1 MDKQQRRF
9 HWSKRYGLALA
20 VGGVAALAL
29 LWFMQ
34 FLITTGEAA
43 LTEDRS
49 TGFVD
54 FVRVIPDETPPP
66 PKPPDRPPELQ
77 EPPPPITTVGPD
89 NPAGPT
95 VFVTPP
101 PTVDDPGTGSNLGPF
116 VFDGDL
122 VPLVHP
128 NPVYPQSALR
138 SGLEGYCD
146 LEFSVTELGTTTDV
160 RVIYC
165 TSSLFE
171 RASIRAIQKAKYKP
185 RVNEGVAIAV
195 SGRRQRLS
203 FEIDE

>member
-1 MDKQQRRF
+1 MDKQQPRF

-54 FVRVIPDETPPP
+54 FVRVIPEELPPP

-77 EPPPPITTVGPD
+77 EPPPPITTVTGGEVTGP
-89 NPAGPT
+89 A

-101 PTVDDPGTGSNLGPF
+101 PTVVDTGTGSTLGTL

-122 VPLVHP
+122 VPLVPP
-128 NPVYPQSALR
+128 NPIYPQSALR
-138 SGLEGYCD
+138 RGLEGYCD
-146 LEFSVTELGTTTDV
+146 LEFSITELGTTTDV

-171 RASIRAIQKAKYKP
+171 RASIRAMQKAKYKP
-185 RVNEGVAIAV
+185 RVNDGVPIAV
-195 SGRRQRLS
+195 YGRSQRLS
-203 FEIDE
+203 FEIEK

>member
-1 MDKQQRRF
+1 MDKQQPRF

-49 TGFVD
+49 TGFVE
-54 FVRVIPDETPPP
+54 FVRVIPEELPPP
-66 PKPPDRPPELQ
+66 PKTPDRPPELQ
-77 EPPPPITTVGPD
+77 EPPPPITTFTGGEVTGP
-89 NPAGPT
+89 A

-101 PTVDDPGTGSNLGPF
+101 PTVDDTDTGPNLGTY

-128 NPVYPQSALR
+128 NPAYPQSALR
-138 SGLEGYCD
+138 RGLEGYCD

-171 RASIRAIQKAKYKP
+171 RASIRAMQKAKYKP
-185 RVNEGVAIAV
+185 RVNDGIPIAV

>member
-20 VGGVAALAL
+20 VGGLAALAL

-54 FVRVIPDETPPP
+54 FVRVIPDEPPPP
-66 PKPPDRPPELQ
+66 PKTPDRPPEFE
-77 EPPPPITTVGPD
+77 EPPPPITTVTGGEVTGP
-89 NPAGPT
+89 A
-95 VFVTPP
+95 VFVTQP
-101 PTVDDPGTGSNLGPF
+101 PTVVDTGTGSTLGTL

-122 VPLVHP
+122 VPLVPP

-138 SGLEGYCD
+138 RGLEGYCD
-146 LEFSVTELGTTTDV
+146 LEFSITELGTTTDV

-171 RASIRAIQKAKYKP
+171 RASIRAMQKAKYKP
-185 RVNEGVAIAV
+185 RVNDGVPIAV
-195 SGRRQRLS
+195 YGRSQRLS
-203 FEIDE
+203 FEIEQ

>member
-1 MDKQQRRF
+1 MDKQQQRF

-49 TGFVD
+49 TGFVE
-54 FVRVIPDETPPP
+54 FVRVVPDETPPP

-77 EPPPPITTVGPD
+77 EPPPPITTVTGGEVTGP
-89 NPAGPT
+89 A
-95 VFVTPP
+95 VFVSPP
-101 PTVDDPGTGSNLGPF
+101 PTVVETGTGSSLGTL

-122 VPLVHP
+122 VPLVQP
-128 NPVYPQSALR
+128 NPVFPQSALKR
-138 SGLEGYCD
+138 GLEGYCD

-171 RASIRAIQKAKYKP
+171 RASIRAMQKAKYKP
-185 RVNEGVAIAV
+185 RVNDGVPIAV

-203 FEIDE
+203 FEIEK

>member
-1 MDKQQRRF
+1 MDKQQPRF

-54 FVRVIPDETPPP
+54 FVRVVRDEPPPP
-66 PKPPDRPPELQ
+66 PKQPDRPPEVQ
-77 EPPPPITTVGPD
+77 EPPPPITKFGGDDGTGP
-89 NPAGPT
+89 A

-101 PTVDDPGTGSNLGPF
+101 PTVDDTGTGPNLGTF
-116 VFDGDL
+116 ILEGDL

-138 SGLEGYCD
+138 RGLEGYCD

-160 RVIYC
+160 RVIFC

-171 RASIRAIQKAKYKP
+171 RASIRAMQKAKYKP
-185 RVNEGVAIAV
+185 RVNDGVPIAV
-195 SGRRQRLS
+195 SGKRQRLS
-203 FEIDE
+203 FEIEQ